1 MPVMDEGVVVSCL
14 KTFVVLVLRRPF
26 LTAQN
31 QLATAPILKILDCPV
46 TVFILYVSYG
56 SDIYD

>member
-14 KTFVVLVLRRPF
+14 KAFVVLVLRRPF

-31 QLATAPILKILDCPV
+31 QIASAPILKMLDCLAKV
-46 TVFILYVSYG
+46 
-56 SDIYD
+56 